1 MQDTTQSG
9 LTEDMKCDGNNFIVP
24 ITLLR
29 KECYITL
36 IQSFIF
42 DTGIGDL
49 LDRLTIT
56 SDSGEGYAIHSSWI
70 IEGALQ
76 CDVVTCYY
84 ILVWRC
90 YYQIQ
95 IYGGRKENVDCINM
109 IRYVARLLDGLF
121 EYKLS
126 ISDRPLVCNLPYQT
140 SEGGLRKSMSITLFK
155 VMAPCKHGCGREML
169 PYTLCI

>member
-29 KECYITL
+29 EECYITL
-36 IQSFIF
+36 IQSFVI

-56 SDSGEGYAIHSSWI
+56 SDSGEGYAIHFSWI

-76 CDVVTCYY
+76 CNVITCYY

-95 IYGGRKENVDCINM
+95 IYRERKGLHSMLNIF
-109 IRYVARLLDGLF
+109 RYVASYERGSL
-121 EYKLS
+121 
-126 ISDRPLVCNLPYQT
+126 NT
-140 SEGGLRKSMSITLFK
+140 SCQSHID
-155 VMAPCKHGCGREML
+155 H
-169 PYTLCI
+169 